1 LAAPVETISR
11 TRTSSMAAGG
21 PSTVLVAESD
31 TERGSQ
37 FWIPQTILARADE
50 VIE

>member
-1 LAAPVETISR
+1 
-11 TRTSSMAAGG
+11 MATGE

-37 FWIPQTILARADE
+37 LRIPQTILARADE
-50 VIE
+50 VLE